1 MKNSERA
8 AAIAEAAESIKSH
21 DGLAEAASRLAG
33 EIGVSEEE
41 AASCIRRWFS
51 QRMRDQLA
59 DEGWDVSDIG

>member
-8 AAIAEAAESIKSH
+8 AAIAKAAESIESYE
-21 DGLAEAASRLAG
+21 GLAEAAAELAR

-41 AASCIRRWFS
+41 AASCIRRWFA

-59 DEGWDVSDIG
+59 DEG